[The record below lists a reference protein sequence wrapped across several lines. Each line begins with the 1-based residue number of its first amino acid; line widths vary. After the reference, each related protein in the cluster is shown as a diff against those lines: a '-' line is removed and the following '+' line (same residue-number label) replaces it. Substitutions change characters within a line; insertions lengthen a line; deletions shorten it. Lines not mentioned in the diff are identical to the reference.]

1 MTFTAR
7 PLKDA
12 YFDSSDAAHERPNPA
27 KGQALLETL
36 AEVTNRHLPHT
47 IEGVRNRLA
56 RSGGQPPPRCARET
70 SFAGGTTPGR
80 FGTKVLLLVSLTGC
94 QPQLDIGAWTCSANG
109 TPSEIPDRT
118 ARVAA
123 PWSSGFENRFCDYTE
138 LAGFCY
144 ADETS
149 AHDIVTSPV
158 RSGRYAAAFTVQS
171 DAGGGSQTRCVRQGE
186 LPTAAYYGA
195 WYYIPEPTTPSANW
209 NLFHFRGGE
218 DLSATRGV
226 LDVSLVAEG
235 QDLHLAVFGM
245 GHAPIGESMRS
256 ASVPF
261 GSWFHVQLYLKRA
274 EDTTGEVALYQDGQ
288 EVFDVTGVR
297 TDDSTLGQWY
307 VGNLANGLSPSASTV
322 YVDDV
327 TLSSTL

>member
-1 MTFTAR
+1 M
-7 PLKDA
+7 
-12 YFDSSDAAHERPNPA
+12 
-27 KGQALLETL
+27 
-36 AEVTNRHLPHT
+36 
-47 IEGVRNRLA
+47 
-56 RSGGQPPPRCARET
+56 
-70 SFAGGTTPGR
+70 
-80 FGTKVLLLVSLTGC
+80 VLLLAGLTGC
-94 QPQLDIGAWTCSANG
+94 QPQLDIGTWTCSANG
-109 TPSEIPDRT
+109 TPSEIPSRT
-118 ARVAA
+118 APVAT

-144 ADETS
+144 TDETS
-149 AHDIVTSPV
+149 AYGIVTSPV
-158 RSGRYAAAFTVQS
+158 HSGRYAAAFTVQS
-171 DAGGGSQTRCVRQGE
+171 DAEGGSQTRCVRQGE

-195 WYYIPEPTTPSANW
+195 WYYIPEPTTANSNW

-226 LDVSLVAEG
+226 LDVSLVTDGE
-235 QDLHLAVFGM
+235 DMHLAVFGR

-274 EDTTGEVALYQDGQ
+274 DDMTGEVALYQDGQ